1 MGLTFSA
8 RLAARDFDV
17 SLEVGDHE
25 RLAVLGPNGAGKSTL
40 LGVLAGTV
48 RPDSGHAELDGEPLF
63 DLRSGRWPAPHR
75 RRVGLLAQDPLL
87 FPHLDVLAN
96 VAFGPRAVGVPRRTA
111 DAVAHGHLAAV
122 EADALAARR
131 PAQLS
136 GGQAQR
142 VAIARAVATDP
153 RLLLLDEP
161 LAALDVTA
169 APLVRR
175 VLRAVLVGRTTVLVT
190 HDLLD
195 ALLLSDRVAVLEAG
209 RVVETGPTAEVLRH
223 PRTSFTAHLAGLN
236 LVLGAAG
243 PTGVRAPSGLHVG
256 ASTAGVAPGTEA
268 AAVFA
273 PHAVSVFVDAPHGS
287 PRTVLDAHVGE
298 LAPAGD
304 EVRVTTTTTTGE
316 VLTASVTPAAV
327 GELDLYPGRR
337 VFLAVKATAVT
348 VYAV

>member
-1 MGLTFSA
+1 VGLTFSA
-8 RLAARDFDV
+8 QVAARGFDV
-17 SLEVGDHE
+17 ELELGDHE

-48 RPDSGHAELDGEPLF
+48 RPDAGWAELDGEPLF

-87 FPHLDVLAN
+87 FPHLSVLAN
-96 VAFGPRAVGVPRRTA
+96 VAFGPRATGTDRRTA
-111 DAVAHGHLAAV
+111 DR
-122 EADALAARR
+122 DALARLAEVEAEGLATRR

-136 GGQAQR
+136 GGQSQR

-161 LAALDVTA
+161 LAALDVAA

-175 VLRAVLVGRTTVLVT
+175 VLRSVLVGRTTVLVT

-223 PRTSFTAHLAGLN
+223 PRTSFTAQLAGLN
-236 LVLGAAG
+236 LLLGTADASGVTTAA
-243 PTGVRAPSGLHVG
+243 GLHVG
-256 ASTAGVAPGTEA
+256 AGTTGVPVGAAA

-273 PHAVSVFVDAPHGS
+273 PNAVSVFVEAPHGS
-287 PRTVLDAHVGE
+287 PRTVLRARVAE
-298 LAPAGD
+298 LEPAGD
-304 EVRVTTTTTTGE
+304 EVRVTTTTATGE
-316 VLTASVTPAAV
+316 TLTASVTAASV
-327 GELDLYPGRR
+327 GELDLYPGRD
-337 VFLAVKATAVT
+337 VFLAVKATAVA
-348 VYAV
+348 VYPV

>member
-1 MGLTFSA
+1 MGLRLSA
-8 RLAARDFDV
+8 QLAERDVDV
-17 SLEVGDHE
+17 ELSVGDHE
-25 RLAVLGPNGAGKSTL
+25 RLALVGLNGSGKSTVL
-40 LGVLAGTV
+40 SILAGTL
-48 RPDSGHAELDGEPLF
+48 RPDSGWAELDGEPLF
-63 DLRSGRWPAPHR
+63 DLRRGHWPAPHR

-87 FPHLDVLAN
+87 FPHLTVLAN
-96 VAFGPRAVGVPRRTA
+96 VAFGPRAAGAARAAASATA
-111 DAVAHGHLAAV
+111 RERLAEVDADGF
-122 EADALAARR
+122 ADRR

-161 LAALDVTA
+161 LAALDVTV

-175 VLRAVLVGRTTVLVT
+175 VLRSVLVGRTTVLVT

-195 ALLLSDRVAVLEAG
+195 ALLLSDRVAVLEGG

-223 PRTSFTAHLAGLN
+223 PRTAFTAHLAGLN
-236 LVLGAAG
+236 LLLGVVDGAGVTTAA
-243 PTGVRAPSGLHVG
+243 GLHVD
-256 ASTAGVAPGTEA
+256 AGVAGVPVGRPA

-273 PHAVSVFVDAPHGS
+273 PNAVSVFVEAPHGS
-287 PRTVLDAHVGE
+287 PRTVLPARVAE
-298 LAPAGD
+298 LEPYGD
-304 EVRVTTTTTTGE
+304 EVRVSATPASGE
-316 VLTASVTPAAV
+316 TLTATVTPAAV
-327 GELDLYPGRR
+327 ADLDLYPGRD

>member
-1 MGLTFSA
+1 MGLRFSA
-8 RLAARDFDV
+8 RLAARGFDV
-17 SLEVGDHE
+17 DLEVGDHE

-40 LGVLAGTV
+40 LGILAGTL
-48 RPDSGHAELDGEPLF
+48 RPDAGWAELDGEPLF
-63 DLRSGRWPAPHR
+63 DLRAGRWPAPHHR
-75 RRVGLLAQDPLL
+75 KVGLLAQDPLL
-87 FPHLDVLAN
+87 FPHLTVLAN
-96 VAFGPRAVGVPRRTA
+96 VAFGPRAAGVARRTA
-111 DAVAHGHLAAV
+111 EVAAHEHLVTV
-122 EADALAARR
+122 EADDFATR
-131 PAQLS
+131 PPAELS

-142 VAIARAVATDP
+142 VAIARALATDP

-209 RVVETGPTAEVLRH
+209 RVVETGPTADVLRH

-236 LVLGAAG
+236 LVLGTADR
-243 PTGVRAPSGLHVG
+243 TGVAAASGLHVG
-256 ASTAGVAPGTEA
+256 AVTADLAPGTEA
-268 AAVFA
+268 AAVFP
-273 PHAVSVFVDAPHGS
+273 PHAVSVFVDAPQGS
-287 PRTVLDAHVGE
+287 PRTVLDARVGE
-298 LAPAGD
+298 LQPAGD
-304 EVRVTTTTTTGE
+304 EVRVTTTTTTGDS
-316 VLTASVTPAAV
+316 LTATVTPAAV

>member
-1 MGLTFSA
+1 MGLTFEA
-8 RLAARDFDV
+8 RLDARGFDV
-17 SLEVGDHE
+17 ALELGDHE

-48 RPDSGHAELDGEPLF
+48 RPDAGHAELDGEALF
-63 DLRSGRWPAPHR
+63 DLRTGRWPAPHR

-96 VAFGPRAVGVPRRTA
+96 VAFGPRAAGTPRRAAEATA
-111 DAVAHGHLAAV
+111 REHLRSV
-122 EADALAARR
+122 EAEELATRR
-131 PAQLS
+131 PGQLS

-142 VAIARAVATDP
+142 VAVARALATDP

-161 LAALDVTA
+161 LAALDVTV

-175 VLRAVLVGRTTVLVT
+175 VLRSVLVGRTTVLVT

-195 ALLLSDRVAVLEAG
+195 TLLLSDRVAVLEAG
-209 RVVETGPTAEVLRH
+209 RMVETGPTADVLRH

-236 LVLGAAG
+236 LVLGTADRD
-243 PTGVRAPSGLHVG
+243 GVRTPAGLHVG
-256 ASTAGVAPGTEA
+256 AGTSGVAVGAPV

-273 PHAVSVFVDAPHGS
+273 PNAVSVFAEPPHGS
-287 PRTVLDAHVGE
+287 PRTVLPARVDE
-298 LAPAGD
+298 LVPCGD
-304 EVRVTTTTTTGE
+304 EVRVTTTTTTGAT
-316 VLTASVTPAAV
+316 VTASVTPASV
-327 GELDLYPGRR
+327 GELDLYPGRD

-348 VYAV
+348 VYPV

>member
-1 MGLTFSA
+1 MGLSLSA
-8 RLAARDFDV
+8 QVAARDLDV
-17 SLEVGDHE
+17 TLEVGDHE
-25 RLAVLGPNGAGKSTL
+25 RLAVLGPNGSGKSTL

-48 RPDSGHAELDGEPLF
+48 RPDTGHAELDGELLF
-63 DLRSGRWPAPHR
+63 DLRSRRWPAPHH

-96 VAFGPRAVGVPRRTA
+96 VAFGPRAAGVPRRTA
-111 DAVAHGHLAAV
+111 DITARAHLAAV
-122 EADALAARR
+122 EAEELATRR

-161 LAALDVTA
+161 LAALDVTV

-175 VLRAVLVGRTTVLVT
+175 VLRTVLVGRTTVLVT

-236 LVLGAAG
+236 LVLGTADG
-243 PTGVRAPSGLHVG
+243 TGVTTTGGLHVEAG
-256 ASTAGVAPGTEA
+256 ASAVPRGSAA

-273 PHAVSVFVDAPHGS
+273 PNAVSVFVEAPHGS
-287 PRTVLDAHVGE
+287 PRTVLTARVGE
-298 LAPAGD
+298 LVPAGD
-304 EVRVTTTTTTGE
+304 EVRVTTTTTGGE
-316 VLTASVTPAAV
+316 PVTASVTARAV
-327 GELDLYPGRR
+327 AELDLYPGRE

-348 VYAV
+348 VYPL

>member
-1 MGLTFSA
+1 MGLTLSA
-8 RLAARDFDV
+8 RLAARDLDV
-17 SLEVGDHE
+17 TLELGDHE

-40 LGVLAGTV
+40 LGILAGTV
-48 RPDSGHAELDGEPLF
+48 RPDAGHAELDGEPLF
-63 DLRSGRWPAPHR
+63 DLHSGRWPAPHR

-96 VAFGPRAVGVPRRTA
+96 VAFGPRAAGTPRRTA
-111 DAVAHGHLAAV
+111 DAAARAHLAAV
-122 EADALAARR
+122 EADGLADRR

-175 VLRAVLVGRTTVLVT
+175 VLRSVLVGRTTVLVT

-195 ALLLSDRVAVLEAG
+195 ALLLSDRVVVLEGG
-209 RVVETGPTAEVLRH
+209 RVVETGRTADVLRH
-223 PRTSFTAHLAGLN
+223 PRTSFTARLAGLN
-236 LVLGAAG
+236 LVLGTAD
-243 PTGVRAPSGLHVG
+243 PTGVTTPGGLHVG
-256 ASTAGVAPGTEA
+256 AGTSGLAPGTAA

-273 PHAVSVFVDAPHGS
+273 PNAVSVFVDAPHGS
-287 PRTVLDAHVGE
+287 PRTVLAARVGE
-298 LAPAGD
+298 LVPAGD
-304 EVRVTTTTTTGE
+304 EVRVSTVTTSGE
-316 VLTASVTPAAV
+316 PVTASVTPASV
-327 GELDLYPGRR
+327 GELDLYPGRD

>member
-1 MGLTFSA
+1 MSFSA

-17 SLEVGDHE
+17 SLELGDHE

-40 LGVLAGTV
+40 LGILAGTV
-48 RPDSGHAELDGEPLF
+48 RPDSGRAELDGEVLF
-63 DLRSGRWPAPHR
+63 DVRAGRWPAPHR

-96 VAFGPRAVGVPRRTA
+96 VAFGPRAAGVPRRTA
-111 DAVAHGHLAAV
+111 DAAARAHLATV
-122 EADALAARR
+122 EADGLATRR

-161 LAALDVTA
+161 LAALDVTV

-175 VLRAVLVGRTTVLVT
+175 VLRSVLTGRTTVLVT

-195 ALLLSDRVAVLEAG
+195 ALLLSDRVAVLEG
-209 RVVETGPTAEVLRH
+209 GHLVETGPTAEVFRH
-223 PRTSFTAHLAGLN
+223 PQTAFTARLAGLN
-236 LVLGAAG
+236 LVLGVADA
-243 PTGVRAPSGLHVG
+243 TGVSTPAGLHVG
-256 ASTAGVAPGTEA
+256 AGTGGVAPGAPA

-273 PHAVSVFVDAPHGS
+273 PNAVSVFVDAPHGS
-287 PRTVLDAHVGE
+287 PRTVLRARVGE
-298 LAPAGD
+298 LEPSGD
-304 EVRVTTTTTTGE
+304 DVRVTTLAATGE
-316 VLTASVTPAAV
+316 SITASVTPASV
-327 GELDLYPGRR
+327 GELDLYPGRD
-337 VFLAVKATAVT
+337 VFLAIKATAVT
-348 VYAV
+348 VYPV